1 MSDIQVQAKL
11 SLYSI
16 VLFAG
21 LICTVVVVRT
31 IYPVVLCYSPGAIGL
46 GGRLFGE
53 DNLPPVLTRV
63 SCTGGEANL
72 QECPNV
78 TRSQEILSCDT
89 AIVVC
94 QCM

>member
-1 MSDIQVQAKL
+1 MSDIQVQARL
-11 SLYSI
+11 SLYFI

-21 LICTVVVVRT
+21 LVCTVVVVRT
-31 IYPVVLCYSPGAIGL
+31 IYLVVLCYSPGAIGL

-53 DNLPPVLTRV
+53 DDLRPVLTRV
-63 SCTGGEANL
+63 NCTGGEPNL
-72 QECPNV
+72 QECPIV
-78 TRSQEILSCDT
+78 TGNQEILSCDS